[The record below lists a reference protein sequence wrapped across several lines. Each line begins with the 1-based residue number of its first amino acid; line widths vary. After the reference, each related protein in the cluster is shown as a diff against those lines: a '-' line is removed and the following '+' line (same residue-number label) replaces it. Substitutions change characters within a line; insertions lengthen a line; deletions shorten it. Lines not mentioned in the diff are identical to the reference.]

1 MSAAALQPSDQLWAE
16 MRRAGQLF
24 FSVGYPYHS
33 RYITQPERAGFMLWR
48 NEWGQ
53 VLMSITGPC
62 KGKRQWQKTVTEGW
76 RQALETIPADL
87 FAWTSLLRD
96 FGDYGTTYAL
106 HKLGRISACDTR
118 VAIAEMTTRA

>member
-1 MSAAALQPSDQLWAE
+1 MSAAALQPSPELWAE
-16 MRRAGQLF
+16 MRRAGQRF

-33 RYITQPERAGFMLWR
+33 TYLAQPERAGFMLWR

-53 VLMSITGPC
+53 PMLNIVGPC
-62 KGKRQWQKTVTEGW
+62 KGKRQRAATIVEGW
-76 RQALETIPADL
+76 RQALEVIPADL
-87 FAWTSLLRD
+87 FAWEPLLRC

>member
-1 MSAAALQPSDQLWAE
+1 MSMQPSPELWAE
-16 MRRAGQLF
+16 MRRSKQLF

-33 RYITQPERAGFMLWR
+33 AHLAQPEHAGFVLYA

-53 VLMSITGPC
+53 VLMSIVGPSR
-62 KGKRQWQKTVTEGW
+62 GKRQWQKTVVEGW

-87 FAWTSLLRD
+87 FAWTPLLRD

-118 VAIAEMTTRA
+118 VAIAEMTRA

>member
-1 MSAAALQPSDQLWAE
+1 MSAAALQPSPELWAE
-16 MRRAGQLF
+16 MRRAGQRF

-33 RYITQPERAGFMLWR
+33 TYLAQPERAGFMLWR
-48 NEWGQ
+48 NEWDQ
-53 VLMSITGPC
+53 PMLNIVGPC
-62 KGKRQWQKTVTEGW
+62 KGKRQRAATIVEGW
-76 RQALETIPADL
+76 RQALEVIPADL
-87 FAWTSLLRD
+87 FAWEPLLRC